1 MNKELIFR
9 EWDTLGEPQNSQ
21 MFSQQYAKI
30 KLYSRF
36 EENPLKRKEESERR
50 LKILKELTQE
60 YYDTIQSRQRN

>member
-9 EWDTLGEPQNSQ
+9 EWDILGEPQNSQ

-36 EENPLKRKEESERR
+36 QENPLKQKEESERR
-50 LKILKELTQE
+50 LKILKEYLKEIRTLLNS
-60 YYDTIQSRQRN
+60 IKI